1 MRKFTTLAVT
11 ALMALGISG
20 LAVSPALASSSGHGG
35 HSPPMNI
42 SFKGSG
48 DDTSG
53 LEGSAHWI
61 HRRTAVQLAVT
72 LVSSDDSSGGSP
84 AADATTAT
92 GSAPLFAEIVIH
104 HVPADAPAAGKDPV
118 LTVSG
123 DGSPYLEMDFSGGGF
138 LRGVMETDGTMT
150 WTPYDSTGTLGPGTD
165 YSAAL
170 AAEGANPT
178 VERVFVYDAPASAD
192 GTFTDTV
199 TAVQYNGVN
208 LVPASNR
215 RHGHSGHGGPGHG
228 HSGAH
233 HA

>member
-11 ALMALGISG
+11 ALMALGVSG
-20 LAVSPALASSSGHGG
+20 LAVSPALASNSGHSK

-72 LVSSDDSSGGSP
+72 QVSSDDSPGESSAGSS
-84 AADATTAT
+84 AAGATTD
-92 GSAPLFAEIVIH
+92 SALPFAEIVLH
-104 HVPADAPAAGKDPV
+104 HFPANAPAEPV
-118 LTVSG
+118 LTVSA

-138 LRGVMETDGTMT
+138 LRGVLETDGTMT
-150 WTPYDSTGTLGPGTD
+150 WTPYDSTGTPGPGTD
-165 YSAAL
+165 YSDAL
-170 AAEGANPT
+170 AAEGSNPT
-178 VERVFVYDAPASAD
+178 VERVFVYDTPVSVD

-199 TAVQYNGVN
+199 TALQYNGVN

-215 RHGHSGHGGPGHG
+215 GHRHSGHGGPGVTRIPLT
-228 HSGAH
+228 SR
-233 HA
+233 